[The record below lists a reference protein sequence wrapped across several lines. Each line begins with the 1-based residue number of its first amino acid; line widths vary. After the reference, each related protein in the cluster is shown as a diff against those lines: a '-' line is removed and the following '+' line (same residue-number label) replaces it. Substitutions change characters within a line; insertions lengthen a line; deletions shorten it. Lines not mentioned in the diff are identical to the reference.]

1 MERPRN
7 SPISEVVVQMD
18 SMANW
23 QVAFWGEL
31 QAETGL
37 TLTRQ
42 PVVSVSKNLY
52 TDPQKVRAFLVV
64 TDPNSS
70 VYLQQV
76 KSQIDFYGKYSANPA
91 FAAVVVP
98 MTAKLILQHGR
109 QRIPVGM
116 IQDYY
121 GDDIR
126 DFRRSGGR
134 VTAHDIAVFTEN
146 YRRLIAQTRYPHG
159 DLVVRGGTS
168 PIVLW
173 DHIRIGRAGLKF
185 IDYHGQD
192 GKIITDGNRYS
203 PRWLAPGSREHQAF
217 VQIRDRDPEIL
228 RVALVNFFGLQK

>member
-7 SPISEVVVQMD
+7 SPVPEVVVQMD
-18 SMANW
+18 SVANW
-23 QVAFWGEL
+23 QEAFREKL
-31 QAETGL
+31 QAETRL
-37 TLTRQ
+37 ALTRQ
-42 PVVSVSKNLY
+42 PVVAVSKNLY
-52 TDPQKVRAFLVV
+52 TDPQKERAFLVV
-64 TDPNSS
+64 TDPTSS

-76 KSQIDFYGKYSANPA
+76 KSQIDFYAKYSASPA
-91 FAAVVVP
+91 FTAVVVP
-98 MTAKLILQHGR
+98 MTAKLILQHGK

-134 VTAHDIAVFTEN
+134 VTAHDIAAFAEN

-173 DHIRIGRAGLKF
+173 DHIRIGRSGLKF

-192 GKIITDGNRYS
+192 GKIATDGNRYS

-217 VQIRDRDPEIL
+217 IKVRDQDPEL
-228 RVALVNFFGLQK
+228 VASALLNFFGLKK